1 MAKVVPFKGLRYN
14 TERFVNLDDVTA
26 PPYDIISDEEQR
38 ELYTKNEHNIIR
50 IDYGMEFDTDTDEN
64 NRYKRAGDTLRRWID
79 EEVLVREQESSIYI
93 YEQIFSLNDGKPA
106 HSLKGFISLVELR
119 EFVDNVILP
128 HEETISKAKEDRF
141 KLMCETGAN

>member
-14 TERFVNLDDVTA
+14 TERFANLDDVTA

-79 EEVLVREQESSIYI
+79 
-93 YEQIFSLNDGKPA
+93 
-106 HSLKGFISLVELR
+106 
-119 EFVDNVILP
+119 
-128 HEETISKAKEDRF
+128 
-141 KLMCETGAN
+141 